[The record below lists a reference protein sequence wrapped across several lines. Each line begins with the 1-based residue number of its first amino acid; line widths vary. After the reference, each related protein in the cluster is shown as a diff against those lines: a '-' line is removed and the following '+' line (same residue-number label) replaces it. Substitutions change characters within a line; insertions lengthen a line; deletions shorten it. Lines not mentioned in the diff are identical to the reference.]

1 MLKKLLDKYIK
12 KIVQIKNIIRTRLLL
27 KEYKELNKNSEEL
40 SRVIKK
46 LKRKRVK

>member
-27 KEYKELNKNSEEL
+27 KEYRELNKNSEEL

-46 LKRKRVK
+46 LKRKKIK

>member
-1 MLKKLLDKYIK
+1 MLKKLLDKCIK
-12 KIVQIKNIIRTRLLL
+12 KIVQVKNIIRTRLLL

-46 LKRKRVK
+46 LKRKRMK

>member
-46 LKRKRVK
+46 LKRKRMK

>member
-27 KEYKELNKNSEEL
+27 KEYRELNKNSEEL

-46 LKRKRVK
+46 LKRKRMK

>member
-1 MLKKLLDKYIK
+1 MLKKLLDKCVK
-12 KIVQIKNIIRTRLLL
+12 KIVQVKNIIRTRLLL

-46 LKRKRVK
+46 LKRKRMK

>member
-27 KEYKELNKNSEEL
+27 KEYRELNKNSEEL

-46 LKRKRVK
+46 LKRKRIK

>member
-1 MLKKLLDKYIK
+1 MLKKLLDKCIK
-12 KIVQIKNIIRTRLLL
+12 KIVQVKNIIRTRLLL

-46 LKRKRVK
+46 LNRKRMK

>member
-1 MLKKLLDKYIK
+1 MIKKLLDKCIK
-12 KIVQIKNIIRTRLLL
+12 KIVQVKNIIRTRLLL

-46 LKRKRVK
+46 LKRKRMK

>member
-1 MLKKLLDKYIK
+1 MLKRLLDKCIK
-12 KIVQIKNIIRTRLLL
+12 KIVQVKNIIRTRLLL

-46 LKRKRVK
+46 LKRKRMK

>member
-27 KEYKELNKNSEEL
+27 KEYRELNKNSEEL

-46 LKRKRVK
+46 LKRKRIE